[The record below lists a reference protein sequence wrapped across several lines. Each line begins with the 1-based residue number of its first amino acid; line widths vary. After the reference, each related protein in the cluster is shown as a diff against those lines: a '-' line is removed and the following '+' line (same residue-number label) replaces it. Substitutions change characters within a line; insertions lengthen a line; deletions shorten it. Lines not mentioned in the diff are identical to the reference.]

1 MSYFR
6 LAMNRNLQT
15 MKRREDG
22 YSVGLIAILEVSSS
36 QLSILV
42 ITPGIQIIIVVIT
55 DCMIVT

>member
-22 YSVGLIAILEVSSS
+22 YSVRLIAILEVSSS

>member
-1 MSYFR
+1 
-6 LAMNRNLQT
+6 

-22 YSVGLIAILEVSSS
+22 YSVRLIAILEVSSS